1 MPSSKNIKQLEELS
15 EKLGRAKAVYLTEY
29 LGLNVDEI
37 TELRKEFFSNQVEY
51 KVTKNTLLKLA
62 VKERIILMKMKQI

>member
-1 MPSSKNIKQLEELS
+1 MPSSKNVKQLEELTD
-15 EKLGRAKAVYLTEY
+15 KLSRAKAVYITEY

-62 VKERIILMKMKQI
+62 AKKNKLEG